1 MNGEEDPDAS
11 LLAAVR
17 GGDRR
22 ALDDLL
28 RRHQP
33 RLWAVCRRLTG
44 SEADAD
50 DAAQEALVAIV
61 RGLPAFDGRSR
72 FGTWAYRISVNASL
86 DELRRRRRR
95 PDPGLPGDFD
105 VFDVPGPER
114 PGGAG
119 GAGPERPGGAGV
131 RGSELVATTADPE
144 SAALTVDV
152 DAALRRLPPEFRGP
166 VVLRDLCGL
175 DYAEI
180 AEVLE
185 LPPGTVRS
193 RISRGRAALAPL
205 LGAGNPNA
213 DAQRPT
219 SRP

>member
-1 MNGEEDPDAS
+1 MSQLPPDTSAPAVGLDAGPGGRERAPDPDAD
-11 LLAAVR
+11 LVAAAR
-17 GGDRR
+17 QGDRR

-44 SEADAD
+44 ADADAD
-50 DAAQEALVAIV
+50 DALQEAMVAMV
-61 RGLPAFDGRSR
+61 RALPSFDARAR
-72 FGTWAYRISVNASL
+72 FGTWAYRIAVNASL

-95 PDPGLPGDFD
+95 PDPGLPGDP
-105 VFDVPGPER
+105 DVPGAEPVAGTVAPE
-114 PGGAG
+114 A
-119 GAGPERPGGAGV
+119 
-131 RGSELVATTADPE
+131 
-144 SAALTVDV
+144 AALAADV

-180 AEVLE
+180 AEVLD
-185 LPPGTVRS
+185 LPAGTVRS

-205 LGAGNPNA
+205 LAAGNRVDPA
-213 DAQRPT
+213 DRPRT
-219 SRP
+219 RP